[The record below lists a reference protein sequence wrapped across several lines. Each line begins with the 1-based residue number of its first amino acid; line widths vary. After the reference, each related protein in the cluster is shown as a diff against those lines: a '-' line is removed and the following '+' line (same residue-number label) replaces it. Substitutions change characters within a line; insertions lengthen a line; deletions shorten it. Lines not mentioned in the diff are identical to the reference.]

1 MQTERHSLYLMSE
14 LKTFMNIVMVS
25 NTHRY
30 NYIYIYIPFHLL
42 KFSFLLNDV
51 REPPQ
56 ISELKKLTLD
66 CVSRDQSQKS
76 NFYRPSKDI
85 HTNYYRLQPP
95 HQMRSVTMVGK
106 ILFVE
111 LCFYFYYFVFFEG

>member
-1 MQTERHSLYLMSE
+1 MTPV
-14 LKTFMNIVMVS
+14 IMV
-25 NTHRY
+25 TK
-30 NYIYIYIPFHLL
+30 I
-42 KFSFLLNDV
+42 
-51 REPPQ
+51 E
-56 ISELKKLTLD
+56 LTLD

-76 NFYRPSKDI
+76 SFYRPSKDI

-95 HQMRSVTMVGK
+95 HQTRSVTMVGK